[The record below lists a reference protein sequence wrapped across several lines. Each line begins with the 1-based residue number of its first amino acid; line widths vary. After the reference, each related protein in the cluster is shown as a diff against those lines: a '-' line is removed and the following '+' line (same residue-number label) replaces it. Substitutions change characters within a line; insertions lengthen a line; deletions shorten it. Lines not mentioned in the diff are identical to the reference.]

1 MSETQELFARPK
13 ATVHELRRRWGTT
26 KRRSGANEA
35 IDPLFRPEEQRLT
48 MSQHEEGG
56 VDEKFALGR

>member
-13 ATVHELRRRWGTT
+13 AIVRELRRRWGMT

-35 IDPLFRPEEQRLT
+35 TDPLVRPEEQRLT
-48 MSQHEEGG
+48 MSRHEEGG
-56 VDEKFALGR
+56 VDEKFVLG